1 MVLSD
6 PSAIPYSK
14 EIILRMEFLAFALSQ
29 IFMADV
35 QTIEFIRSGI
45 VVRIWLTVLIEKF
58 LDDELSVF
66 ARFSFDTLNDAGDE

>member
-1 MVLSD
+1 
-6 PSAIPYSK
+6 
-14 EIILRMEFLAFALSQ
+14 MEFLASALSQ

-45 VVRIWLTVLIEKF
+45 VVRIWHTVLIEKF

-66 ARFSFDTLNDAGDE
+66 ARFSFDTFNDAGDE